1 LLIMKR
7 EYLSRVRKRSF
18 IVMTLIGPLLFA
30 GIMIVPIW
38 LASRDGEERVI
49 EVVDESGLFY
59 EKFLETSSLKFQY
72 INSSIDEAKQK
83 VPNNQNY
90 GLLHVPAINLE
101 DPKGIT
107 FYSESNPG
115 IELVQSIERTIKREI
130 DDIRLQRSGI
140 NPDTL
145 ASLKTSV
152 SINTINLTEFGEKKG
167 HAGISTIVGYLSSI
181 LIYFFIFYYGAQV
194 MRGVMEEKS
203 SRIVEIIISSVKPF
217 QLMMGKIVGVAGVG
231 LTQFVL
237 WVLLTFT
244 ISSII
249 FSVLHLDRFSDPGFT
264 ESLANLPESEA
275 AQAEMVSE
283 IFSALDTI
291 NIPLILVSFVFFFLG
306 AYLLYAALFA
316 TVGSAVD
323 SEADT
328 QQFMLPIMIPLIL
341 SIVVL
346 SAVIKE
352 PDGSLAFWMS
362 MIPFTSPV
370 VMMMRVPFGVAGWE
384 LLLSMLLLIGGFI
397 LTTWFASRIYRIG
410 ILMHGSKVSY
420 RVLAKWFLM
429 K

>member
-90 GLLHVPAINLE
+90 GLLHVPTINLE

-237 WVLLTFT
+237 WVLLTFS

-264 ESLANLPESEA
+264 ESLADLPETEA

-291 NIPLILVSFVFFFLG
+291 NIPLILVSFVFFFP
-306 AYLLYAALFA
+306 
-316 TVGSAVD
+316 GS
-323 SEADT
+323 
-328 QQFMLPIMIPLIL
+328 
-341 SIVVL
+341 L
-346 SAVIKE
+346 SA
-352 PDGSLAFWMS
+352 LCC
-362 MIPFTSPV
+362 V
-370 VMMMRVPFGVAGWE
+370 VCNRGFGG
-384 LLLSMLLLIGGFI
+384 
-397 LTTWFASRIYRIG
+397 R
-410 ILMHGSKVSY
+410 
-420 RVLAKWFLM
+420 
-429 K
+429 